1 MASRNTG
8 TSGTLYLYYT
18 ISSVNTATRTYT
30 VRVRGLIENRSSP
43 THVNGATWSIQSWG
57 ASGTFD
63 INGVQTITVYDGTT
77 TLTLNAAGD
86 ASSST
91 QTFTM
96 GATGTQGLGGPT
108 AVSETLSLPAIK
120 VLPNAPTGLT
130 ATRVSDTQIQLNWAQ
145 TSPSNGAV
153 ANHVIQ
159 RRVNQPAGVGAEVG
173 WDSGTIISPTT
184 TATVSAQPNEQWQYR
199 VWARNA
205 QGQRVSNNSNIV
217 YTTPAA
223 PSSVAAA
230 KLPNQDI
237 KVTFVSNVAYE
248 AYNHEVWHG
257 SVAGGVTTWDGAPL
271 TTLAAGVQEYTH
283 AAPNPSQVHIYQVR
297 AKQGTL
303 FSSYVQSNQVQL
315 LVAPNKPTVPAM
327 GAFADKAL
335 AFNFNWVHNSQ
346 DTTPQS
352 AYEVQY
358 SVNGGTSWNTTNKT
372 ASTVQSYVF
381 PAGWF
386 SANTALTMRVR
397 TWGQATTGGSEGT
410 GASPWSDV
418 KTVTFKTRPT
428 TTITAPANGAT
439 LNGATVTVNLTFA
452 QTEGATFVKAEL
464 RLSRTTGGT
473 VVLEDLETTN
483 LIGTKFA
490 TTVDNATAYTV
501 RARVLDS
508 NGIWS
513 NYVTNAFSVTYLP
526 PVLPVTT
533 LDYLEETGW
542 GQINLTV
549 PDPGAGESAAAF
561 VTITRRIDGGAEEV
575 LVTNFPT
582 SPTLSFFDTTPTIHG
597 TNTYTITV
605 TTALG
610 AQRVLTRT
618 LVTEECRRAFLSKG
632 SDFSMVAAFGGNLEV
647 DISLSVAS
655 TTVQAA
661 GRTKPI
667 GLYGVETSK
676 ALKVSSFIFPRES
689 YSTILELEAF
699 LLVPGRTCYRDA
711 TGRRVFGT
719 VKGSVEYK
727 KTDRGDLNFNLIET
741 S

>member
-43 THVNGATWSIQSWG
+43 TYVNNASWSIQSWG
-57 ASGTFD
+57 ASGTFA
-63 INGVQTITVYDGTT
+63 ISGVQTITVYDGTT
-77 TLTLNAAGD
+77 TITLNAAGD

-96 GATGTQGLGGPT
+96 GATGTSGLGGPT
-108 AVSETLSLPAIK
+108 SVSETLSLPAIK

-130 ATRVSDTQIQLNWAQ
+130 ATRVSDTQIKLDWSQ

-173 WDSGTIISPTT
+173 WDSGTVISPTT
-184 TATVSAQPNEQWQYR
+184 TANVSAQPNEQWQYR

-205 QGQRVSNNSNIV
+205 QGQRVSNLSNIV

-237 KVTFVSNVAYE
+237 KITFVENVAYDS
-248 AYNHEVWHG
+248 YNHEVWHG
-257 SVAGGVTTWDGAPL
+257 TVAGGVTTWDGAAL
-271 TTLAAGVQEYTH
+271 TTLAAGVLEYTH

-303 FSSYVQSNQVQL
+303 YSSYVQSNAVQL

-327 GAFADKAL
+327 GAFADRAV
-335 AFNFNWVHNSQ
+335 AFNFSWVHNSQ

-352 AYEVQY
+352 AYEFAY
-358 SVNGGTSWNTTNKT
+358 STDGGTTWTSSGKVAST
-372 ASTVQSYVF
+372 ASTRTL
-381 PAGWF
+381 A
-386 SANTALTMRVR
+386 ANTFAANAAVQMRVR

-418 KTVTFKTRPT
+418 KTVTFKSAPT
-428 TTITAPANGAT
+428 ATITSPANGAT
-439 LNGATVTVNLTFA
+439 LNGATVTVNLGFA
-452 QTEGATFVKAEL
+452 QAQGATFVKAEL
-464 RLSRTTGGT
+464 RLNRTTGGT
-473 VVLEDLETTN
+473 VLLEERETTN

-490 TTVDNATAYTV
+490 EQVDNATSYSV
-501 RARVLDS
+501 QARVQDS
-508 NGIWS
+508 NGLWS
-513 NYVTNAFSVTYLP
+513 AWVTNTFSVVYLP
-526 PVLPVTT
+526 PVLPVVT
-533 LDYLEETGW
+533 LSYLEETGW
-542 GQINLTV
+542 GQVDLVV
-549 PDPGAGESAAAF
+549 PNPGAGESAAAL
-561 VTITRRIDGGAEEV
+561 VTITRRIDGGPAEV
-575 LVTNFPT
+575 LVQDFPT
-582 SPTLSFFDTTPTIHG
+582 SPDLSFFDTTPTIHG

-605 TTALG
+605 STALG
-610 AQRVLTRT
+610 AQRTITRT

-632 SDFSMVAAFGGNLEV
+632 SDFSSVVAFGANLEV
-647 DISLSVAS
+647 DIAVSVAS
-655 TTVQAA
+655 ATVQAA

-667 GLYGVETSK
+667 GLYGIETSRV
-676 ALKVSSFIFPRES
+676 LKVSSFIFKRDS
-689 YSTILELEAF
+689 YSTILDLEAF

-719 VKGSVEYK
+719 VKGSVEYAK
-727 KTDRGDLNFNLIET
+727 VDRGDLKFNMTET